1 MLVSTK
7 AKGRG
12 MKILWCIAAAIL
24 PTAALAAS
32 IGQFTDHQDIGRPAS
47 PGSASYDPATGT
59 YRITG
64 VGRNMWADH
73 DDFHYAWK
81 RMSGD
86 VVADTRLAFA
96 TPAPPPDAT
105 GFLHRKG
112 GIVLRQDLDPDSAYV
127 DVLRMGNQQM
137 SLQYREVKGGPTRLI
152 WINTPRQDAVRLV
165 KIGDYAY
172 LSTVGRDGK
181 LHPAGGS
188 FKVRI
193 TGPYYIGLGVC
204 PHDDTAHETM
214 DFRDVHIS
222 APPRGTGRPSGETLQ
237 TINIATIAEQTAVY
251 HSDGPIVA
259 TGWSPDSKWV
269 YFKNHGAA
277 RRAAAW
283 DSDKVE
289 AAAPAGRVPRANG
302 QQPAKAMALGIG
314 QRLSPDG
321 KWIAYLTG
329 TGHNPAADQDVVLR
343 IAPVVDGRPVAAKA
357 VTLVKLWGNAASL
370 PASAWSPDSKT
381 LAFVSRD

>member
-1 MLVSTK
+1 
-7 AKGRG
+7 
-12 MKILWCIAAAIL
+12 MKLFWCAIAALI
-24 PTAALAAS
+24 PMAAPAEP
-32 IGQFTDHQDIGRPAS
+32 IGQFADHGDIGRPAS
-47 PGSASYDPATGT
+47 PGSASYDARTGT
-59 YRITG
+59 YRVTG

-73 DDFHYAWK
+73 DDFHYVWT

-86 VVADTRLAFA
+86 VIADAKLDFV
-96 TPAPPPDAT
+96 TPAPAPGAM

-152 WINTPRQDAVRLV
+152 WVNTPRQGAVRLV

-172 LSTVGRDGK
+172 LQTLGADGK

-188 FKVRI
+188 FKLRI

-204 PHDDTAHETM
+204 PHDDSAHETM
-214 DFRDVHIS
+214 DFRDVHIAA
-222 APPRGTGRPSGETLQ
+222 APRATARPSGETLQ
-237 TINIATIAEQTAVY
+237 TINIATVAEQTALH
-251 HSDGPIVA
+251 HSPGHIVA
-259 TGWSPDSKWV
+259 TGWSPDSHWV
-269 YFKNHGAA
+269 YFRSGGAP
-277 RRAAAW
+277 RRAVVW

-289 AAAPAGRVPRANG
+289 AAGSSRPEAPDGKAKPAG
-302 QQPAKAMALGIG
+302 MSSLGIA

-321 KWIAYLTG
+321 KWLAYLTG
-329 TGHNPAADQDVVLR
+329 TGRAPAADQDLILH
-343 IAPVVDGRPVAAKA
+343 IAPIADGKAAPDKA
-357 VTLVKLWGNAASL
+357 IMLVKFWGSAASL
-370 PASAWSPDSKT
+370 PAAAWSPDSKT

>member
-1 MLVSTK
+1 MKRAWFLV
-7 AKGRG
+7 
-12 MKILWCIAAAIL
+12 
-24 PTAALAAS
+24 AALASTAAAQPL
-32 IGQFTDHQDIGRPAS
+32 GQFADHRDIGAPAS
-47 PGSASYDPATGT
+47 AGSASYDAATGT
-59 YRITG
+59 YHITG

-73 DDFHYAWK
+73 DDFHYAWR

-86 VVADTRLAFA
+86 VVAETRLDFV
-96 TPAPPPDAT
+96 TPSPPPGAT

-152 WINTPRQDAVRLV
+152 WYNTSRQGAVRLV

-172 LSTVGRDGK
+172 LARLGEDGA

-204 PHDDTAHETM
+204 PHDDTARETM
-214 DFRDVHIS
+214 AFRAVRIS
-222 APPRGTGRPSGETLQ
+222 PAARSERKPAGETLQ
-237 TINIATIAEQTAVY
+237 TINIATVAEQTALY
-251 HSDGPIVA
+251 HGIA
-259 TGWSPDSKWV
+259 GIAAAGWSPDSHWV
-269 YFKNHGAA
+269 YFRTTGGL

-283 DSDKVE
+283 DSAVVE
-289 AAAPAGRVPRANG
+289 AADTLPPAASPSADAS
-302 QQPAKAMALGIG
+302 PKLGLARRI
-314 QRLSPDG
+314 SPDG
-321 KWIAYLTG
+321 KWLAYITG
-329 TGHNPAADQDVVLR
+329 TAGAAPLADQDVTLR
-343 IAPVVDGRPVAAKA
+343 IAPLTDGRPDQAKSI
-357 VTLVKLWGNAASL
+357 TLVKLWGNAASL
-370 PASAWSPDSKT
+370 PAAAWSPDSKT